1 MMFGSR
7 SGCWWSRSARWRT
20 YRPRLPCHTETMR
33 VHIGS
38 DHAGFELK
46 SYLVDGLGDRA
57 HELIDHGTTG
67 YDAED
72 DYPEFCLRT
81 ARAVVDDPG
90 SLGVVHGRLRER

>member
-1 MMFGSR
+1 MV
-7 SGCWWSRSARWRT
+7 
-20 YRPRLPCHTETMR
+20 RPRR
-33 VHIGS
+33 VR
-38 DHAGFELK
+38 AQ
-46 SYLVDGLGDRA
+46 SYLVTALGDRA

-90 SLGVVHGRLRER
+90 A